1 MVGVGDSNSLAP
13 TSILVYFQTLKIRP
27 PPFTKKIFVFFRIF
41 SYRPQ
46 NNAILC
52 LKLMVIWLKL
62 GEIMSEHK
70 VLRKMYYWGLA
81 VVLASFGLPALIQA
95 IAELIQALPIN

>member
-1 MVGVGDSNSLAP
+1 M
-13 TSILVYFQTLKIRP
+13 
-27 PPFTKKIFVFFRIF
+27 
-41 SYRPQ
+41 
-46 NNAILC
+46 
-52 LKLMVIWLKL
+52 L
-62 GEIMSEHK
+62 GSEHK